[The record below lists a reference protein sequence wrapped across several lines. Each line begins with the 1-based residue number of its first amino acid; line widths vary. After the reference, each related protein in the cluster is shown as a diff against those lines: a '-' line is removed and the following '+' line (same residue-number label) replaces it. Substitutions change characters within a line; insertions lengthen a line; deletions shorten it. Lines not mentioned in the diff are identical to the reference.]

1 MMMCNPEAQREAQ
14 QAIDLVVGQKHLPT
28 WKDREHLPI
37 VNAIIL
43 ETMRFV
49 PTENARPLLI

>member
-1 MMMCNPEAQREAQ
+1 MCNPEAQREAQ